1 MYLGAVKK
9 LIQLNLRDIPRKLL
23 YVKHKEKDIDMSAT
37 LHKVIYH
44 VAHVIKHHL
53 VCIGYLHGKQ
63 KKTRIIYLTKSTIA
77 GKLREAMLKYI
88 YSICCCCHLSYKR

>member
-63 KKTRIIYLTKSTIA
+63 KKNKDYLLNKEHNSRKTSRSYVKIYLFNMLLLPP
-77 GKLREAMLKYI
+77 KL
-88 YSICCCCHLSYKR
+88 